1 MQQKKLILV
10 AATTGY
16 QTRSFA
22 TAATRLGFA
31 VVLATDRCHVMDDPW
46 ADGAIAIDF
55 DKPESS
61 AEAIVLAC
69 PGASGI
75 VAVADRPTTIAA
87 LTAER
92 LGLRF
97 HPPAATRIC
106 RDKHSL
112 RQAFEA
118 AGLLVPNYRRVAP
131 GAPIPAELH
140 YPYVLKPLT
149 LSGSRGVI
157 RANTPI
163 EAAAALQRIRAM
175 LPENEPVQAEDY
187 IPGREFALEGL
198 VTDGQLQVLAVFDK
212 PDPLEGPFFEETIY
226 VTPCRESAAT
236 QNAIVETTQR
246 AANAIGLTDG
256 PIHAEMRVNGQGV
269 YMLEIA
275 ARPIGGLC
283 SRALRFSRNLN
294 LEDLVILHAVG
305 QLPALLEPA
314 SPAAAV
320 MMIPVPRAGIFA
332 SVSGTEAA
340 RATPGITDLIVTA
353 KPGYPLVPLPEGS
366 GYTGFLFAEADTPA
380 AAETA
385 LRQAHAR
392 LDFEI
397 LATLP
402 IVNA

>member
-22 TAATRLGFA
+22 AAATRLGLA
-31 VVLATDRCHVMDDPW
+31 VILATDRCHVMDDPW

-55 DKPESS
+55 DHPEYS
-61 AEAIVLAC
+61 AEAVALAC
-69 PGASGI
+69 PDATGI
-75 VAVADRPTTIAA
+75 VAVADGPTTIAA

-92 LGLRF
+92 LRLRF
-97 HPPAATRIC
+97 HPAAATRIC

-112 RQAFEA
+112 REAFRA
-118 AGLLVPNYRRVAP
+118 AGLLVPNYLRIAP
-131 GAPIPAELH
+131 DSPIPAALS
-140 YPYVLKPLT
+140 YPCVLKPLT

-163 EAAAALQRIRAM
+163 EGEAALQRIRA
-175 LPENEPVQAEDY
+175 LVEPDQSIQAEDY

-198 VTDGQLQVLAVFDK
+198 LTNGQLQVLALFDK
-212 PDPLEGPFFEETIY
+212 PDPLEGPYFEESIY
-226 VTPCRESAAT
+226 VTPSRESETT
-236 QNAIVETTQR
+236 QQAIVETAQR
-246 AANAIGLTDG
+246 GVEAIGLSDG
-256 PIHAEMRVNGQGV
+256 PIHAEMRVNDQGV

-283 SRALRFSRNLN
+283 ARSLRFNNGLN
-294 LEDLVILHAVG
+294 LEDIVILHAVG
-305 QLPALLEPA
+305 QLPALLQPA
-314 SPAAAV
+314 AHAAAV
-320 MMIPVPRAGIFA
+320 MMIPVPRAGVFA
-332 SVSGTEAA
+332 SVKGTEAA
-340 RATPGITDLIVTA
+340 LATPGITDLIVTA
-353 KPGYPLVPLPEGS
+353 KPGYALVPLPEGA

-385 LRQAHAR
+385 LRRAHAH

-402 IVNA
+402 VLNA